1 MSIVRL
7 NPWFEVNRGTAANN
21 WTPPADVWE
30 TPSAYRID
38 LEIPAVRAEDVDVSV
53 DDGVLIITG
62 KRDRIALTEAED
74 QAHRLE
80 RRHGTFARRFR
91 LPENADADGISAHI
105 AEGVLAL
112 TVAKR
117 AEARPRR
124 IEVNAA

>member
-7 NPWFEVNRGTAANN
+7 NPWLEANRGAVANN

-53 DDGVLIITG
+53 DDGVLIIIG
-62 KRDRIALTEAED
+62 KRERIELNEAED

-80 RRHGTFARRFR
+80 RRHGNFARRFR
-91 LPENADADGISAHI
+91 LPENADADEISAHI
-105 AEGVLAL
+105 INGVLAL
-112 TVAKR
+112 TIAKR

>member
-7 NPWFEVNRGTAANN
+7 NPWFEVNRGAAANN

-53 DDGVLIITG
+53 DEGVLIITG
-62 KRDRIALTEAED
+62 KRERTELIEAED

-91 LPENADADGISAHI
+91 LPENADADGISARI
-105 AEGVLAL
+105 NDGVLAL
-112 TVAKR
+112 TIAKR
-117 AEARPRR
+117 TEARPKR

>member
-7 NPWFEVNRGTAANN
+7 NPWFEVSRTPATDT
-21 WTPPADVWE
+21 WTPVADVWE

-38 LEIPAVRAEDVDVSV
+38 LEIPAVRAEDVDVTV
-53 DDGVLIITG
+53 DDGILLVSG
-62 KRDRIALTEAED
+62 KRERTALREAED
-74 QAHRLE
+74 QAHRME

-105 AEGVLAL
+105 NDGVLAL

-117 AEARPRR
+117 AEARPRK

>member
-7 NPWFEVNRGTAANN
+7 NPWFEVSRGAAANN
-21 WTPPADVWE
+21 WPPPADVWE

-53 DDGVLIITG
+53 DEGVLIITG
-62 KRDRIALTEAED
+62 KRERTELIEAED

-91 LPENADADGISAHI
+91 LPENADADGISARMND
-105 AEGVLAL
+105 GVLAL
-112 TVAKR
+112 TIAKR
-117 AEARPRR
+117 TEARPKR

>member
-7 NPWFEVNRGTAANN
+7 NPWFEVNRGAAANS

-30 TPSAYRID
+30 TPTDYRID
-38 LEIPAVRAEDVDVSV
+38 LEIPAVRAEDVDVTV
-53 DDGVLIITG
+53 DDGILVISG
-62 KRDRIALTEAED
+62 KRARTELREAAD
-74 QAHRLE
+74 KAYRME

-91 LPENADADGISAHI
+91 LPDDADTDGISARI
-105 AEGVLAL
+105 NDGVLAL

-117 AEARPRR
+117 EEARPRK